1 MKKSLVFFFFFSF
14 SVSSAEYLKFNS
26 YDKRHPNY
34 PEVLVEISFPK
45 KTSGKLPLIIS
56 QHGSTRDGK
65 KFKGGATD
73 EYSTRIIKAG
83 TKAGFAV
90 AVIDAF
96 YKKPVKPTDKT
107 IFPTA
112 AEYAY
117 NLRKLLLNDSR
128 FDRNNFFYTGFSYGA
143 SQVLKGIGT
152 PYNEQ
157 HPNAWRAISSAEP
170 ACNKIHQPIKLSFPV
185 LIIKGEES
193 HYYIEPCQILENE
206 LLKSKS
212 KVKLV
217 IIPKV
222 NHFFS
227 TNGTINKGIAMN
239 GCRYNPIIQMPNKTF
254 KMYDGTPISKKETI
268 TKCLTKE
275 SGSGKNRKKLDEAV
289 NLTINFF
296 KENLN

>member
-1 MKKSLVFFFFFSF
+1 MKKLITIFFLISF
-14 SVSSAEYLKFNS
+14 NVSSAEYLKFDS
-26 YDKRHPNY
+26 YDKKYPKY

-45 KTSGKLPLIIS
+45 KISGKLPLIIS

-65 KFKGGATD
+65 RFKDGATD
-73 EYSTRIIKAG
+73 EYSTRIIKTG

-96 YKKPVKPTDKT
+96 YKKPVKATDKT
-107 IFPTA
+107 RFPTA

-117 NLRKLLLNDSR
+117 NLRKLLLKDPR
-128 FDRNNFFYTGFSYGA
+128 FDENNFFYTGFSYGA
-143 SQVLKGIGT
+143 SQVLKSIGT
-152 PYNEQ
+152 AYNQQ

-193 HYYIEPCQILENE
+193 HYYVEPCQILEEE
-206 LLKSKS
+206 LLKAKS

-227 TNGTINKGIAMN
+227 TKGTITKGVALN
-239 GCRYNPIIQMPNKTF
+239 GCRYNPIVQMPDKTF
-254 KMYDGTPISKKETI
+254 RMYDGTPISKKETI

-275 SGSGKNRKKLDEAV
+275 SGTGKNRKKLDVPV